1 MDKQNNPK
9 ENKNENIPKMS
20 DVPDH
25 AGNTEK
31 DVFKGA
37 SKFVDKYYSP
47 QYMDVYFY

>member
-1 MDKQNNPK
+1 MDKQNNPE
-9 ENKNENIPKMS
+9 ENKNENNPKMA

-31 DVFKGA
+31 NVFKGA